1 MTTPSSKLN
10 EKEKNIFEITSMCCS
25 PEDNGEYVLH
35 HVIFYINIKLDVVQ
49 FPDNFYR
56 AFTKVLCNIR

>member
-1 MTTPSSKLN
+1 
-10 EKEKNIFEITSMCCS
+10 MCCS

-35 HVIFYINIKLDVVQ
+35 HVIFYINLKLGVVQ